1 MLSDRRFGSV
11 DGLGGGFQVDPRT
24 GQVQAENGAPV
35 TIGAEDPAQLGQQR
49 VEPGVDRGRI
59 GFPPQGLG
67 QLVAGDLAVAVD
79 DQVDEQQPA
88 LATWQ
93 TASSRSPSR
102 SMTSGPQIWIRTGSV
117 DAKVTPTLWA

>member
-1 MLSDRRFGSV
+1 M
-11 DGLGGGFQVDPRT
+11 DGLGGGFEVDPRT

-35 TIGAEDPAQLGQQR
+35 HDAGPEDPAQLGQQR
-49 VEPGVDRGRI
+49 VEPGVDHGRI

-67 QLVAGDLAVAVD
+67 QLVAEDLAVAVD

-93 TASSRSPSR
+93 TGIQPLAVAFNDERPADLDPHGKR
-102 SMTSGPQIWIRTGSV
+102 GRQGHANIVGIG
-117 DAKVTPTLWA
+117 